1 MWGPIIAVALAVLA
15 GSAVAADLEGQA
27 SVIDG
32 DTVEIAGQRVRLHGV
47 DTPESAQLCYRE
59 SRSWACGR
67 DAALAL
73 ADKIGRRH
81 IRCEPKDKDRYDRVV
96 AVCYLG
102 EEDLNA
108 WLVGQGWGMAYV
120 KYSRVYAANELLAKE
135 ARRGIWGSEF
145 DAPWDW
151 RRGKREAGSRELPA
165 GQVDAAATACPIK
178 GNVNRKGDRIYHVPG
193 GAFYDKTRVQ
203 EAEGDRWFCSE
214 AEAEGAGFRRS
225 MR

>member
-1 MWGPIIAVALAVLA
+1 MRRTLMIAAALAVLA
-15 GSAVAADLEGQA
+15 GPAVAADLEGQA

-32 DTVEIAGQRVRLHGV
+32 DTLDIAGQRIRLHGV
-47 DTPESAQLCYRE
+47 DTPESRQLCYRDDQPW
-59 SRSWACGR
+59 RCGR

-81 IRCEPKDKDRYDRVV
+81 VRCDPKDRDRYDRVV

-120 KYSRVYAANELLAKE
+120 TYSRAYVADEQLAKG

-145 DAPWDW
+145 DPPWNW
-151 RRGKREAGSRELPA
+151 RRGERKAGSAPPVA
-165 GQVDAAATACPIK
+165 QVDAAASGCAIK
-178 GNVNRKGDRIYHVPG
+178 GNVNRKGDRIYHIPG
-193 GAFYDKTRVQ
+193 GQFYDRTRVN
-203 EAEGDRWFCSE
+203 EGEGDRWFCSE
-214 AEAEGAGFRRS
+214 GDAETAGFRRS
-225 MR
+225 QR